1 VIGVVVPVSG
11 VVPARNRD
19 AVQLRAVAPLVVT
32 ATKELVA
39 PVMLVTNGQKTI
51 AVTSAELLR
60 SWEAQQLSIATKLD
74 CSELVPIAT
83 WGMGRYSGVGLVELA
98 SPLAAGPEVAPVQ
111 IATICA
117 TVDTRGAPAA
127 LVTITQT
134 GTRCERTL
142 VPVYVD
148 TVDSGGGMSD
158 DVITRLASP
167 IDPAHETAVVDGA
180 ILFAWFPPDPV
191 LGRKSEVLAV
201 AMAYPYRVRTF
212 QPRATPAIAEL
223 CGLDDLGR
231 ALISTKPAPRPDLPE
246 LTGEIVDA
254 GIDPIG
260 PVLDGLDE
268 YRQKRERKP

>member
-1 VIGVVVPVSG
+1 L
-11 VVPARNRD
+11 
-19 AVQLRAVAPLVVT
+19 QLRAVAPLVVT

-39 PVMLVTNGQKTI
+39 PAMLVTNGQKTI

-60 SWEAQQLSIATKLD
+60 PWEAQQLSIALKLD
-74 CSELVPIAT
+74 GSELVPLST
-83 WGMGRYSGVGLVELA
+83 WGMGRYSGVGLVEF
-98 SPLAAGPEVAPVQ
+98 AAPIPAGAEVAPVP
-111 IATICA
+111 IAAICA

-127 LVTITQT
+127 LVTITQR
-134 GTRCERTL
+134 GSKFERTL
-142 VPVYVD
+142 IPVHVD

-167 IDPAHETAVVDGA
+167 IDAKHDGAEIEGA

-212 QPRATPAIAEL
+212 QPRPNPAIAEL
-223 CGLDDLGR
+223 SGLDDLGR
-231 ALISTKPAPRPDLPE
+231 ALIMVAPAPVRPE
-246 LTGEIVDA
+246 LHEVTGEIVGA
-254 GIDPIG
+254 KIDPIG

-268 YRQKRERKP
+268 YRQKRERERKP

>member
-1 VIGVVVPVSG
+1 VPLVPVSD
-11 VVPARNRD
+11 VVRARDRD

-32 ATKELVA
+32 VTKELVA
-39 PVMLVTNGQKTI
+39 PVMLVTNGPKTM

-74 CSELVPIAT
+74 GSELVPIVN
-83 WGMGRYSGVGLVELA
+83 WGMGRYSGVGLIEIA
-98 SPLAAGPEVAPVQ
+98 SPFPSGAEVAPIP
-111 IATICA
+111 IAAICA

-127 LVTITQT
+127 LVTITQN
-134 GTRCERTL
+134 GSKYERTL
-142 VPVYVD
+142 IGVHVD
-148 TVDSGGGMSD
+148 NVDSGGGMSD

-167 IDPAHETAVVDGA
+167 IDAGHDAAPIDGA

-201 AMAYPYRVRTF
+201 ALAYPYRMRTF
-212 QPRATPAIAEL
+212 QPRANPAIAEL

-231 ALISTKPAPRPDLPE
+231 ALIQAAPAPPRRE
-246 LTGEIVDA
+246 LGEVKGEIVKSHADA
-254 GIDPIG
+254 PA

-268 YRQKRERKP
+268 YRQKRERKT

>member
-1 VIGVVVPVSG
+1 M
-11 VVPARNRD
+11 
-19 AVQLRAVAPLVVT
+19 QLRAVAPLVVT

-39 PVMLVTNGQKTI
+39 PVMLVSNGTKTI

-60 SWEAQQLSIATKLD
+60 SWDANQLSIATRLD
-74 CSELVPIAT
+74 GSELVPIST

-98 SPLAAGPEVAPVQ
+98 SPLAAGAEVAPVE
-111 IATICA
+111 IGSVCA
-117 TVDTRGAPAA
+117 TMATRGAPAA

-134 GTRCERTL
+134 AGKLERIL
-142 VPVYVD
+142 IPVHVD

-158 DVITRLASP
+158 DVITRLATP
-167 IDPAHETAVVDGA
+167 IDGGHLETPVDGG

-201 AMAYPYRVRTF
+201 AMAYSYRLKTF
-212 QPRATPAIAEL
+212 QPRAHPAIAEL

-231 ALISTKPAPRPDLPE
+231 ALISAAPAPVRPE
-246 LTGEIVDA
+246 LNEITGEIVDVKM
-254 GIDPIG
+254 DQTG
-260 PVLDGLDE
+260 PVLDGADE

>member
-1 VIGVVVPVSG
+1 M
-11 VVPARNRD
+11 
-19 AVQLRAVAPLVVT
+19 APLVVT
-32 ATKELVA
+32 VTKELVA

-74 CSELVPIAT
+74 CSELVPIAN

-117 TVDTRGAPAA
+117 SVDTRGAPAA
-127 LVTITQT
+127 LVTITLKN
-134 GTRCERTL
+134 GKLERTL
-142 VPVYVD
+142 IPVHVD

-167 IDPAHETAVVDGA
+167 INAADEAALIDGA

-201 AMAYPYRVRTF
+201 AMAYPYHVKSF
-212 QPRATPAIAEL
+212 QPRATAAIAEL

-231 ALISTKPAPRPDLPE
+231 ALISTKPAPAPNLPE
-246 LTGEIVDA
+246 LTGEIVESKAGDA
-254 GIDPIG
+254 